1 MRGLRESLRLL
12 ARSNA
17 LLASLSPAAASGG
30 GALAAAAAAAP
41 ASQAAT
47 VLQREAAALRRW
59 VHCGGTPGPWRQQLA
74 GQQQQWLA
82 RQPGAAAEL
91 QCLRRLSFGPR
102 RAKDVMEGVAHKNKN
117 SGWYYLATAVAM
129 VGMTYAAVPLYRMF
143 CQATGYGGTVQ
154 EGKSVEDKIRRW
166 EENPDAEL
174 QRKAAAREITVY
186 FNSDVADGM
195 PWKFVPTQRSVK
207 LHPGQST
214 LAFYTAENKADTSI
228 TGVSTY
234 NVAPQQ
240 AGQYFNKIQCF
251 CFEEQKLRP
260 HEKIDMPVF
269 FYIDPEFAT
278 DPKMNGINII
288 TLSYTFFKV
297 AEEEYSEEEEGAAV
311 PAAAVAALPAA
322 AAAQ

>member
-59 VHCGGTPGPWRQQLA
+59 VHCGGTPGPWRQQLV

-117 SGWYYLATAVAM
+117 SGWYYVSSGQRPCLVAYDVGCRFATSCLLPAHW
-129 VGMTYAAVPLYRMF
+129 AAS
-143 CQATGYGGTVQ
+143 CC
-154 EGKSVEDKIRRW
+154 
-166 EENPDAEL
+166 
-174 QRKAAAREITVY
+174 
-186 FNSDVADGM
+186 
-195 PWKFVPTQRSVK
+195 WKN
-207 LHPGQST
+207 H
-214 LAFYTAENKADTSI
+214 
-228 TGVSTY
+228 
-234 NVAPQQ
+234 APVTKPQ
-240 AGQYFNKIQCF
+240 AGQGTSCF
-251 CFEEQKLRP
+251 
-260 HEKIDMPVF
+260 
-269 FYIDPEFAT
+269 
-278 DPKMNGINII
+278 
-288 TLSYTFFKV
+288 
-297 AEEEYSEEEEGAAV
+297 
-311 PAAAVAALPAA
+311 LPTHPCGCPPFCSWPPQWPWWA
-322 AAAQ
+322 